1 MFVNR
6 RDVQIQWG
14 DCDPANI
21 VYYPRY
27 FAMFDD
33 STSVLFEAAGFSKQD
48 LVHKYGLVGIPM
60 VDTRS
65 KFYIPSTHGDWI
77 TIETKIESIKR
88 SSFEV
93 KHNVYKGDALAIEAF
108 ETRVLVGRD
117 AALGIPE
124 RNALEFVPKE
134 IGGVPLKVIVL
145 DDGGD
150 PTTAT
155 TNARRFVTE
164 SKADIIMGSA
174 LTPPTIAVSNVAN
187 EAGIPHF
194 GLAPFPITP
203 ERMKWSVAMPQ
214 PIPIVGKV
222 LYDHMKAHKVKTV
235 GYIGYSDSYGDLWFN
250 DLKAQGVPM
259 GMTIVDEERFARP
272 DTSVTGQVLKLVAA
286 NPDAILV
293 GASGT
298 AAALP
303 QTELRERGYQ
313 GLIYQTHGAA
323 SMDFIRIAGK
333 AAEGVLMASGPV
345 MDPEDQ
351 PDGALTKK
359 PGLALNAAYEAKYGP
374 NSRSQFAGH
383 SYDAFELLKRIIPV
397 ALKTA
402 KPGTPEF
409 REAIRQALLSEKDLA
424 ASQGVYNFTE
434 KDRYGVDD
442 RARILLTVKDG
453 KYMMVKE
460 P

>member
-1 MFVNR
+1 MRKFQLCAAV
-6 RDVQIQWG
+6 VVSLVALQAM
-14 DCDPANI
+14 PA
-21 VYYPRY
+21 
-27 FAMFDD
+27 AAQ
-33 STSVLFEAAGFSKQD
+33 TSE
-48 LVHKYGLVGIPM
+48 
-60 VDTRS
+60 
-65 KFYIPSTHGDWI
+65 I
-77 TIETKIESIKR
+77 TIGITITTT
-88 SSFEV
+88 
-93 KHNVYKGDALAIEAF
+93 GPA
-108 ETRVLVGRD
+108 

-124 RNALEFVPKE
+124 RNALDFVPKE

-174 LTPPTIAVSNVAN
+174 LTPEAIAVSNVAN

-194 GLAPFPITP
+194 SLAPFPITP
-203 ERMKWSVAMPQ
+203 ERAKWSVAMPQ
-214 PIPIVGKV
+214 PIPIMGKV
-222 LYDHMKAHKVKTV
+222 LYEHMKAHNVKTV
-235 GYIGYSDSYGDLWFN
+235 GYIGYSDSYGYLWFN
-250 DLKAQGVPM
+250 DFKTQGVPM
-259 GMTIVDEERFARP
+259 GMTLVDEERFARP

-298 AAALP
+298 AAGLQ
-303 QTELRERGYQ
+303 QTELRERGYK

-333 AAEGVLMASGPV
+333 AAEGVIMASGPV
-345 MDPEDQ
+345 MSPETQ
-351 PDGALTKK
+351 PDSALTKK
-359 PGLALNAAYEAKYGP
+359 PGLALNAAYEAKYGA

-383 SYDAFELLKRIIPV
+383 SYDAFEVLKRVIPT

-409 REAIRQALLSEKDLA
+409 REAIRQAFLSEREIA

-434 KDRYGVDD
+434 KDRYGLDD
-442 RARILLTVKDG
+442 RSRIILTVKDG
-453 KYMMVKE
+453 KYVPAM
-460 P
+460 

>member
-1 MFVNR
+1 MKK
-6 RDVQIQWG
+6 
-14 DCDPANI
+14 ALL
-21 VYYPRY
+21 
-27 FAMFDD
+27 
-33 STSVLFEAAGFSKQD
+33 SAAAIAVA
-48 LVHKYGLVGIPM
+48 LALPGLKAAAE
-60 VDTRS
+60 TNE
-65 KFYIPSTHGDWI
+65 I
-77 TIETKIESIKR
+77 TIGISI
-88 SSFEV
+88 V
-93 KHNVYKGDALAIEAF
+93 TTGPA
-108 ETRVLVGRD
+108 

-124 RNALEFVPKE
+124 RNALEFVTKE
-134 IGGVPLKVIVL
+134 IAGHPLKLIVL
-145 DDGGD
+145 DDAGD

-164 SKADIIMGSA
+164 SKADIIMGSSN
-174 LTPPTIAVSNVAN
+174 TPATIAVSNVAN

-194 GLAPFPITP
+194 ALAPFPITP
-203 ERMKWSVAMPQ
+203 ERAKWSVAMPQ
-214 PIPIVGKV
+214 PIPIMGKV
-222 LYDHMKAHKVKTV
+222 LYEHMKAHNVKTV

-250 DLKAQGVPM
+250 DFKNQGVPM
-259 GMTIVDEERFARP
+259 GMTMVDEERFARP

-298 AAALP
+298 AAGLP
-303 QTELRERGYQ
+303 QTELRERGYK

-333 AAEGVLMASGPV
+333 AAEGVIMASGPV

-351 PDGALTKK
+351 PAEAQTKK
-359 PGLALNAAYEAKYGP
+359 PGLALNSAYEAKYGP

-383 SYDAFELLKRIIPV
+383 GYDAFLVLERVVPV

-409 REAIRQALLSEKDLA
+409 REAIRNALLTEREIA

-434 KDRYGVDD
+434 KDRYGLDD
-442 RARILLTVKDG
+442 RARIVLTVKDG
-453 KYMMVKE
+453 KYVLAK
-460 P
+460 

>member
-1 MFVNR
+1 MKKAFLS
-6 RDVQIQWG
+6 
-14 DCDPANI
+14 A
-21 VYYPRY
+21 
-27 FAMFDD
+27 
-33 STSVLFEAAGFSKQD
+33 AAGLSAAV
-48 LVHKYGLVGIPM
+48 LVLTLALPGSPAVAE
-60 VDTRS
+60 TS
-65 KFYIPSTHGDWI
+65 EI
-77 TIETKIESIKR
+77 TIGITITTT
-88 SSFEV
+88 
-93 KHNVYKGDALAIEAF
+93 GPA
-108 ETRVLVGRD
+108 

-134 IGGVPLKVIVL
+134 IAGVPMKVIVL

-150 PTTAT
+150 PTNAT

-164 SKADIIMGSA
+164 SKADIIMGSST
-174 LTPPTIAVSNVAN
+174 TPPSVAVSNVAN

-203 ERMKWSVAMPQ
+203 ERAKWSVDMPQ
-214 PIPIVGKV
+214 PVPIMGKV
-222 LYDHMKAHKVKTV
+222 LYAHMKAHNVKTV

-250 DLKAQGVPM
+250 DFKNQGVPM
-259 GMTIVDEERFARP
+259 GMTLVDEERFARP

-286 NPDAILV
+286 NPDAVLV

-298 AAALP
+298 AAGLP
-303 QTELRERGYQ
+303 QTELRDRGYK

-333 AAEGVLMASGPV
+333 AAEGVIMASGPV
-345 MDPEDQ
+345 MSPETQADS
-351 PDGALTKK
+351 ALTKK
-359 PGLALNAAYEAKYGP
+359 PGLALVTAYEAKFGP

-383 SYDAFELLKRIIPV
+383 SYDAFEVLKRVIPV

-409 REAIRQALLSEKDLA
+409 REAIRQAFLTEREIP

-434 KDRYGVDD
+434 KDRYGLDD
-442 RARILLTVKDG
+442 RSRIILTVKDG
-453 KYMMVKE
+453 KYV
-460 P
+460 PAQ

>member
-1 MFVNR
+1 MKKAFV
-6 RDVQIQWG
+6 
-14 DCDPANI
+14 
-21 VYYPRY
+21 
-27 FAMFDD
+27 
-33 STSVLFEAAGFSKQD
+33 T
-48 LVHKYGLVGIPM
+48 
-60 VDTRS
+60 
-65 KFYIPSTHGDWI
+65 
-77 TIETKIESIKR
+77 
-88 SSFEV
+88 
-93 KHNVYKGDALAIEAF
+93 ALALALALALPPSRSRA
-108 ETRVLVGRD
+108 ETSEIVIGITVTTTGPA

-134 IGGVPLKVIVL
+134 IAGVPLKVIVL

-150 PTTAT
+150 PTNAT

-164 SKADIIMGSA
+164 SKADIIMGSST
-174 LTPPTIAVSNVAN
+174 TPPSVAVSNVAN

-203 ERMKWSVAMPQ
+203 ERAKWSVDMPQ
-214 PIPIVGKV
+214 PVPIMGKV
-222 LYDHMKAHKVKTV
+222 LYEHMKKNKVKTV

-250 DLKAQGVPM
+250 DFKTQGVPM
-259 GMTIVDEERFARP
+259 GMTLVDEERFARP

-298 AAALP
+298 AAGLP
-303 QTELRERGYQ
+303 QTELRERGYK

-333 AAEGVLMASGPV
+333 AAEGVIMASGPV
-345 MDPEDQ
+345 MSPETQ
-351 PDGALTKK
+351 PDSALTKK
-359 PGLALNAAYEAKYGP
+359 PGLALVTAYEAKYGP

-383 SYDAFELLKRIIPV
+383 SFDAFEVLKRVIPV

-409 REAIRQALLSEKDLA
+409 REAIRQAFLTEREIP

-434 KDRYGVDD
+434 KDRYGLDD
-442 RARILLTVKDG
+442 RSRILLTVKDG
-453 KYMMVKE
+453 KYTLAK
-460 P
+460 

>member
-1 MFVNR
+1 
-6 RDVQIQWG
+6 
-14 DCDPANI
+14 
-21 VYYPRY
+21 
-27 FAMFDD
+27 
-33 STSVLFEAAGFSKQD
+33 
-48 LVHKYGLVGIPM
+48 
-60 VDTRS
+60 
-65 KFYIPSTHGDWI
+65 
-77 TIETKIESIKR
+77 
-88 SSFEV
+88 
-93 KHNVYKGDALAIEAF
+93 
-108 ETRVLVGRD
+108 
-117 AALGIPE
+117 
-124 RNALEFVPKE
+124 
-134 IGGVPLKVIVL
+134 VL

-150 PTTAT
+150 PTAAT

-174 LTPPTIAVSNVAN
+174 TTPPTIAVSNVAN

-194 GLAPFPITP
+194 GLAPFPVSP
-203 ERMKWSVAMPQ
+203 ERAKWSVVMPQ
-214 PIPIVGKV
+214 PVPIMGKV
-222 LYDHMKAHKVKTV
+222 LYEHMKAHNIKTV

-259 GMTIVDEERFARP
+259 GVTIVDEERFARP

-286 NPDAILV
+286 NPDAVLI

-303 QTELRERGYQ
+303 QTELRDRGYK

-333 AAEGVLMASGPV
+333 AAEGVIMASGPV
-345 MDPEDQ
+345 MSPETQADS
-351 PDGALTKK
+351 ALTKK
-359 PGLALNAAYEAKYGP
+359 PGLALDTAYEAKYGP

-383 SYDAFELLKRIIPV
+383 SYDAFELLKRVIPV

-409 REAIRQALLSEKDLA
+409 REAIRQALLTEKDMA

-434 KDRYGVDD
+434 KDRSGLDD
-442 RARILLTVKDG
+442 RARIILTVKDG
-453 KYMMVKE
+453 KYV
-460 P
+460 PAQ

>member
-1 MFVNR
+1 MKRFYLSAAV
-6 RDVQIQWG
+6 VAASLAL
-14 DCDPANI
+14 PAL
-21 VYYPRY
+21 P
-27 FAMFDD
+27 AMAQ
-33 STSVLFEAAGFSKQD
+33 TSE
-48 LVHKYGLVGIPM
+48 
-60 VDTRS
+60 
-65 KFYIPSTHGDWI
+65 I
-77 TIETKIESIKR
+77 TIGISI
-88 SSFEV
+88 STT
-93 KHNVYKGDALAIEAF
+93 GPA
-108 ETRVLVGRD
+108 

-124 RNALEFVPKE
+124 RNALDFVPKE

-150 PTTAT
+150 PTNAT

-164 SKADIIMGSA
+164 SKADIIMGSST
-174 LTPPTIAVSNVAN
+174 TPPTIAVSNVAN
-187 EAGIPHF
+187 EAGIPHL
-194 GLAPFPITP
+194 GLSPFPITP
-203 ERMKWSVAMPQ
+203 DRAKWSVDMPQ
-214 PIPIVGKV
+214 PVPIMGKV
-222 LYDHMKAHKVKTV
+222 LYEHMKAHNIKTV

-250 DLKAQGVPM
+250 DLKKQGEGM
-259 GMTIVDEERFARP
+259 GLQIVDEERFARP
-272 DTSVTGQVLKLVAA
+272 DTSVSGQVLKLVAA

-303 QTELRERGYQ
+303 QTELRDRGYK

-351 PDGALTKK
+351 PDSALTKK
-359 PGLALNAAYEAKYGP
+359 PGLTLVKAYEAKYGP

-383 SYDAFELLKRIIPV
+383 SYDAFLVLERVVPV

-409 REAIRQALLSEKDLA
+409 REAIRQAFMTEREIA
-424 ASQGVYNFTE
+424 ATQGVYNYTE
-434 KDRYGVDD
+434 KDRSGLDD
-442 RARILLTVKDG
+442 RSRILLTVKDG
-453 KYMMVKE
+453 KYVLAK
-460 P
+460 

>member
-1 MFVNR
+1 MKKTYL
-6 RDVQIQWG
+6 
-14 DCDPANI
+14 A
-21 VYYPRY
+21 
-27 FAMFDD
+27 
-33 STSVLFEAAGFSKQD
+33 AAGVIAM
-48 LVHKYGLVGIPM
+48 LVSAPALAQ
-60 VDTRS
+60 TS
-65 KFYIPSTHGDWI
+65 EI
-77 TIETKIESIKR
+77 TIGITTTTT
-88 SSFEV
+88 
-93 KHNVYKGDALAIEAF
+93 GP
-108 ETRVLVGRD
+108 G

-194 GLAPFPITP
+194 GLAPFPVTP
-203 ERMKWSVAMPQ
+203 ERMKWSVVMPQ
-214 PIPIVGKV
+214 PVPLMGKV
-222 LYDHMKAHKVKTV
+222 LYEHMKAHNIKTV

-250 DLKAQGVPM
+250 DLKNQAMPM
-259 GMTIVDEERFARP
+259 GITIADEERFARP

-333 AAEGVLMASGPV
+333 AAEGVIMASGPV
-345 MDPEDQ
+345 MSPETQADS
-351 PDGALTKK
+351 ALTKK
-359 PGLALNAAYEAKYGP
+359 PGLALDTAYEAKYGP
-374 NSRSQFAGH
+374 HSRSQFAGH
-383 SYDAFELLKRIIPV
+383 SYDAFEILKRVIPV

-402 KPGTPEF
+402 KPGTVEF
-409 REAIRQALLSEKDLA
+409 REAIRQALLNEKELA

-434 KDRYGVDD
+434 KDRSGLDD
-442 RARILLTVKDG
+442 RARIILTVKDG
-453 KYMMVKE
+453 KYVPAK
-460 P
+460 

>member
-1 MFVNR
+1 MKRLFLSAAAITLVSLSGSP
-6 RDVQIQWG
+6 VIAQ
-14 DCDPANI
+14 
-21 VYYPRY
+21 
-27 FAMFDD
+27 
-33 STSVLFEAAGFSKQD
+33 TSD
-48 LVHKYGLVGIPM
+48 
-60 VDTRS
+60 
-65 KFYIPSTHGDWI
+65 I
-77 TIETKIESIKR
+77 TIGITIITT
-88 SSFEV
+88 
-93 KHNVYKGDALAIEAF
+93 GP
-108 ETRVLVGRD
+108 G

-134 IGGVPLKVIVL
+134 IAGYPLKVIVL

-150 PTTAT
+150 PTNAT

-164 SKADIIMGSA
+164 SKADIIMGSSS
-174 LTPPTIAVSNVAN
+174 TPSTIAVANVAN

-194 GLAPFPITP
+194 GLAPFPVTP
-203 ERMKWSVAMPQ
+203 ERAKWSVDMPQ
-214 PIPIVGKV
+214 SVAIMGKV
-222 LYDHMKAHKVKTV
+222 LYAHMKAHNIKTV

-250 DLKAQGVPM
+250 DFKDQGVPL
-259 GMTIVDEERFARP
+259 GMTLVDEERFARP

-303 QTELRERGYQ
+303 QTELRERGYK

-333 AAEGVLMASGPV
+333 AAEGVIMASGPV
-345 MDPEDQ
+345 MSPETQ
-351 PDGALTKK
+351 PDSALTKK
-359 PGLALNAAYEAKYGP
+359 PGLALNAAYEAKYGA

-383 SYDAFELLKRIIPV
+383 SYDAFEVLKRVIPT

-409 REAIRQALLSEKDLA
+409 REAIRQAFLSEREIA

-434 KDRYGVDD
+434 KDRYGLDD
-442 RARILLTVKDG
+442 RSRIILTVKDG
-453 KYMMVKE
+453 KYVPAM
-460 P
+460 